1 MLVQRRYNRENAVQ
15 YARTW
20 ALSRNPLF
28 YNYTGQGGDCTNF
41 VSQAVL
47 AGSCQMNYTQ
57 TFGWYYI
64 DSEDRTASWTGV
76 EFFYDFITGN
86 RGVGP
91 YGTEISENEA
101 EVGDVVQLAR
111 GGDFYHTLFIS
122 GFDTNGE
129 VLVSAHSDDA
139 LDRPLSTYNFEAARF
154 VHIIGV
160 RFEIEFS
167 SSACFNS
174 LLSGEKIL

>member
-1 MLVQRRYNRENAVQ
+1 MLVQRRYNRENAAQ

-64 DSEDRTASWTGV
+64 GSEDRTASWTGV

-91 YGTEISENEA
+91 YGMEVSEDEV

-111 GGDFYHTLFIS
+111 DGDFYHTLFIS
-122 GFDTNGE
+122 GFDASGE
-129 VLVSAHSDDA
+129 ILVSAHSDDA
-139 LDRPLSTYNFEAARF
+139 LDRPLSSYNFEVARF
-154 VHIIGV
+154 IHIIGV

-174 LLSGEKIL
+174 LLSGEKIP